1 MDMELNLSK
10 TELERLL
17 ELTALGEWLLKGHLP
32 DGGSSAPHDAVV
44 QKMYALSDDE
54 GLGYLIAVDEA
65 ADALKP
71 SEALLSRLDH
81 EIHEY
86 DECVF
91 WDELSLRLAERD
103 LRAEMGAQV
112 FEALSAAEREERV
125 DAAAKRY
132 DHEFDHRGVEGLQ
145 LSSERVAPR
154 RRRDALSER
163 LKKLFDEK
171 GRS

>member
-1 MDMELNLSK
+1 MELNLSK

-32 DGGSSAPHDAVV
+32 EGGSSALHDALV
-44 QKMYALSDDE
+44 QKIYALTDDE

-65 ADALKP
+65 ADSLKP
-71 SEALLSRLDH
+71 SEALLSRLDR
-81 EIHEY
+81 EIRDY

-91 WDELSLRLAERD
+91 WDELALRLAERD
-103 LRAEMGAQV
+103 LRAEMGSPV
-112 FEALSAAEREERV
+112 FDALPTVERQERV
-125 DAAAKRY
+125 DDAAEAY
-132 DHEFDHRGVEGLQ
+132 DGEFDRRGI
-145 LSSERVAPR
+145 ERLRLPIDRQASR

-171 GRS
+171 RRP